1 MYDDHQPPPQPP
13 IMPLGQPSNPQLPD
27 PRPPPD
33 PTKMRRVGAVYYVVI
48 SLILG
53 FPALVSAAYG
63 SPMAYVFG
71 FVFVVAALWPLL
83 FRRRR

>member
-1 MYDDHQPPPQPP
+1 MTTSSPRFSRRSCRLGGPRPQP
-13 IMPLGQPSNPQLPD
+13 D
-27 PRPPPD
+27 PAKAR
-33 PTKMRRVGAVYYVVI
+33 KVAVGYYVVI

-53 FPALVSAAYG
+53 FPTLVSATYG

-71 FVFVVAALWPLL
+71 FLFVVAAGWPLL